1 MTNHIALDPKRS
13 VVVEA
18 CAGSGKTWLLVSR
31 IVRLLLDGAQPSQI
45 LAITF
50 TRKAAQE
57 MQARLQLWLR
67 DLIMSDEAAVR
78 QFFVERGLDNLS
90 DEQVQRAR
98 SLYGNV
104 LLAQPGITISTFHGW
119 FMQVMQR
126 APLNAGVMQGM
137 SLLERAGS
145 VQEEAWEELLE
156 QMRKQPDSIGAQ
168 HMQWLFGECGLY
180 NTRKLLFN
188 FLAKRAEWWA
198 YTQGQADALSFALDN
213 LRADL
218 AVDMAFDPAADW
230 GMCGNSE
237 EVFFAFARQ
246 WAGDGTQA
254 QKNKAGELERA
265 WTDSAESERFDKV
278 WPLLFTQT
286 GEPRKIKHTKNQN
299 EAVFSVALSN
309 LQASLQEV
317 RDVLAEQQAYR
328 LNEAVLHCGVSFV
341 ERYQALKAQKQQMD
355 FSDLEWQLCHL
366 LQQSEHAETMQYKL
380 DSRYRHVLLDEFQ
393 DTNPLQWQIMRAWFD
408 AAVAVES
415 QPTVFVVGDPKQ
427 SIYRFRRADARLFG
441 VAREYL
447 QENFAAVTLGNS
459 LTRRNA
465 QPVVDAVNAVFR
477 EQPEGFEFVE
487 HQTHQRDLSGHV
499 TVLPLAVAEQGEEEV
514 EEEVPLALRDPLTMP
529 RDEAEEGARHK
540 EATQFAELLQT
551 IVSDWLVNDEGK
563 ERRATYGDIM
573 VLVRSRTHL
582 AVYEEALRAR
592 HIPFL
597 SSRRGG
603 LLDTL
608 EAEDVQALLM
618 FLITPFADLALAQ
631 VLRTPIFA
639 CSDEDLMRPAQIP
652 LSPPFSKGGAL
663 CEASKYVECAPDTI
677 SPFEKGGLGGI
688 LSWWQRLQQL
698 AEPSPAL
705 QRAAELLKSWLA
717 LADKLPV
724 HDLLDRIYFEGD
736 VLARYTAVLP
746 PEMRAKVAANLHA
759 FMEIAL
765 SVDAGRYPSLPR
777 FLQELRELRDSPDDA
792 PDEGRLGTAG
802 NAVRIYTVHESKGL
816 EAPIVWLL
824 DANAEKKNR
833 EGNDVLLD
841 WPTHEPQPLH
851 FSFYADQ
858 ASRGKQRAPLFEQD
872 AAQQAREEMNL
883 LYVAMTRAQQALIVS
898 GNSKGEDKEE
908 KKKAQSWYDRITAVV
923 GGNTANPLQTTSLL
937 PSVGQAA
944 TCQLAGLVNCLVVP
958 SEGKGRGEN
967 ANKVE
972 LPPIIPTG
980 KRAARNT
987 AQQQRG
993 IWLHALLQHL
1003 TTPSPLTPLPQAGE
1017 GSAAAREREVL
1028 GQRFAIPSTEME
1040 TLWQQVQHLLT
1051 SPQLTRFFDPQ
1062 HYRSASNEMPYVNA
1076 QGELKRIDRLVEFD
1090 DEVWVL
1096 DYKLGDSEDAARYR
1110 VQMQKYRDAMQTVYA
1125 GKVVRCALVFADGA
1139 LHEV

>member
-13 VVVEA
+13 IVVEA

-57 MQARLQLWLR
+57 MQARLQQWLR
-67 DLIMSDEAAVR
+67 DLALGDDAAVR
-78 QFFVERGLDNLS
+78 RFFAERGVDNLS
-90 DEQVQRAR
+90 DAQLQRAR
-98 SLYGNV
+98 SLYGSV
-104 LLAQPGITISTFHGW
+104 LFAQPGITISTFHGW

-126 APLNAGVMQGM
+126 APLNAEVMQGS
-137 SLLERAGS
+137 SLLERAS
-145 VQEEAWEELLE
+145 SCQEEAWEELLE
-156 QMRKQPDSIGAQ
+156 QMRKQPDSVEARL
-168 HMQWLFGECGLY
+168 MQWLFGECGLY

-198 YTQGQADALSFALDN
+198 YTQGQNDALTFALDN

-218 AVDMAFDPAADW
+218 DVNMEFDPVADW
-230 GMCGNSE
+230 GLCGSSE
-237 EVFFAFARQ
+237 EVLLAFAHQ
-246 WAGDGTQA
+246 LAGNGTDV
-254 QKNKAGELERA
+254 QKTKAGELERA
-265 WTDSAESERFDKV
+265 WTDSAPEARFDRLR
-278 WPLLFTQT
+278 PLLFTQA
-286 GEPRKIKHTKNQN
+286 GEPRSFKPTKKQDA
-299 EAVFSVALSN
+299 EAFLLARDMLFDR
-309 LQASLQEV
+309 LQAM
-317 RDVLAEQQAYR
+317 RDALAEQQAYR
-328 LNEAVLHCGVSFV
+328 LNEAVLHCGVAFL

-355 FSDLEWQLCHL
+355 FCDLEWQLCRL

-393 DTNPLQWQIMRAWFD
+393 DTNPLQWQILRAWFD
-408 AAVAVES
+408 AAVAVDS

-441 VAREYL
+441 IAREYL
-447 QENFAAVTLGNS
+447 QEHFGAKTEGNS

-477 EQPEGFEFVE
+477 EQPDDFEFVE
-487 HQTHQRDLSGHV
+487 HQTHQRDLPGHV
-499 TVLPLAVAEQGEEEV
+499 RVLPLAEPSILDPESSIPNPESPV
-514 EEEVPLALRDPLTMP
+514 LTLRDPLTTP
-529 RDEAEEGARHK
+529 REEAEEGARHN
-540 EATQFAELLQT
+540 EAVQFADLLQT
-551 IVSDWLVNDEGK
+551 IVSDWSVSEDGMD
-563 ERRATYGDIM
+563 RRATYGDIM

-582 AVYEEALRAR
+582 VVYEAALRAK
-592 HIPFL
+592 HIPFI

-608 EAEDVQALLM
+608 EAEDIQALLM

-639 CSDEDLMRPAQIP
+639 CGDADLMAITGFRMQDAGFSGEAGVPESRIPNPA
-652 LSPPFSKGGAL
+652 S
-663 CEASKYVECAPDTI
+663 
-677 SPFEKGGLGGI
+677 
-688 LSWWQRLQQL
+688 SWWQRLQLL
-698 AEPSPAL
+698 AGPSPAL
-705 QRAAELLKSWLA
+705 QRAAGLLKNWLA

-736 VLARYTAVLP
+736 VLARYSAVLP

-777 FLQELRELRDSPDDA
+777 FLQELRELRVSPDDA
-792 PDEGRLGTAG
+792 PDEGRLGVAG
-802 NAVRIYTVHESKGL
+802 DAVRIYTVHEAKGL

-824 DANAEKKNR
+824 DANAERNSR

-841 WPTHEPQPLH
+841 WPAHEPQPLH
-851 FSFYADQ
+851 FSLYADQ
-858 ASRGKQRAPLFEQD
+858 ASRGRKRAPLFEQD

-908 KKKAQSWYDRITAVV
+908 GKKAPSWYDRIAAAVSEGQNPLLAVTSLREPQTNGRVTPSGRNPASDAPIHGNV
-923 GGNTANPLQTTSLL
+923 GLRDETANPTYAL
-937 PSVGQAA
+937 PQ
-944 TCQLAGLVNCLVVP
+944 
-958 SEGKGRGEN
+958 
-967 ANKVE
+967 
-972 LPPIIPTG
+972 IIPTG

-1003 TTPSPLTPLPQAGE
+1003 TENSPLPQAGE
-1017 GSAAAREREVL
+1017 GQGERAALRQRL
-1028 GQRFAIPSTEME
+1028 GIPSAEME
-1040 TLWQQVQHLLT
+1040 SLWRQAQLLLT
-1051 SPQLTRFFDPQ
+1051 SPQLARFFDAQ
-1062 HYRSASNEMPYVNA
+1062 QYRSACNEMPYVNA
-1076 QGELKRIDRLVEFD
+1076 KGELKRIDRLVELD
-1090 DEVWVL
+1090 GEIWVL

-1110 VQMQKYRDAMQTVYA
+1110 AQMQEYRSAMQAVYA
-1125 GKVVRCALVFADGA
+1125 GKTVRCALLFADGA
-1139 LHEV
+1139 LSEM